1 MGRLNSIWDYIAR
14 HKYLIT
20 ITLGVLIIG
29 VLDENSVMRLVS
41 LNIEIDEAN
50 QTLEEYVEQY
60 KSDSAKIHE
69 YETSVSG
76 VRRIAR
82 EKFFMKQDDEDVYVL
97 STDREEEKEHERVSL
112 WSEQYALPLCR

>member
-1 MGRLNSIWDYIAR
+1 
-14 HKYLIT
+14 
-20 ITLGVLIIG
+20 
-29 VLDENSVMRLVS
+29 
-41 LNIEIDEAN
+41 
-50 QTLEEYVEQY
+50 VEQY

-97 STDREEEKEHERVSL
+97 STDREAEKEHERV
-112 WSEQYALPLCR
+112 E

>member
-1 MGRLNSIWDYIAR
+1 MGKLNTIWDYIAR

-82 EKFFMKQDDEDVYVL
+82 EKFFMKQDNEDVYVL
-97 STDREEEKEHERVSL
+97 STDREAEKDYERIK
-112 WSEQYALPLCR
+112 

>member
-41 LNIEIDEAN
+41 LNVEIEKAN
-50 QTLEEYVEQY
+50 QELEEYVEQY
-60 KSDSAKIHE
+60 KSDSTKIHE

-82 EKFFMKQDDEDVYVL
+82 EKFFMKQENEDVYVL
-97 STDREEEKEHERVSL
+97 STDREADKEYERI
-112 WSEQYALPLCR
+112 R

>member
-41 LNIEIDEAN
+41 LN

-97 STDREEEKEHERVSL
+97 STDREEEKEHERVK
-112 WSEQYALPLCR
+112 